1 MEGNKLL
8 GRTSSSDD
16 DTENGIYTG
25 RLDRNARESSFSRF
39 QIFRCCLEVILI
51 VCLLG
56 TTGLILRND
65 TSKAGA
71 GNWQVWPA
79 GSDYNHFVPHGKSSL
94 PCELSLSL
102 ECY

>member
-1 MEGNKLL
+1 MEDNKLL

-16 DTENGIYTG
+16 DTEDAIFTG
-25 RLDRNARESSFSRF
+25 RLNRTSNHETCFSRI

-71 GNWQVWPA
+71 CGNQVWPA
-79 GSDYNHFVPHGKSSL
+79 GSDYNHFVPHGKSPL
-94 PCELSLSL
+94 PYELS
-102 ECY
+102 